1 MLSDPPCWICVLHE
15 CLVLGPLQSKA
26 KSLAPVCSKTCC
38 SLLELERRRNMLT
51 RLMLSDPGFA
61 CCTNA
66 SRWARES
73 AHQKK
78 KGRPWHAISSCP
90 ALRVSGRP
98 MKTPQNCSAA
108 PHKSRRNR
116 LLLFRI
122 TSDHGRCPGSDAPC
136 RERGNHL
143 PLFGL

>member
-26 KSLAPVCSKTCC
+26 KSLAPVCSKTRC

-78 KGRPWHAISSCP
+78 RPAMACDFIMSRSTRLRETYEDASKLFCCP
-90 ALRVSGRP
+90 SQIPAKQIAPVSNHFRSRP
-98 MKTPQNCSAA
+98 
-108 PHKSRRNR
+108 
-116 LLLFRI
+116 
-122 TSDHGRCPGSDAPC
+122 
-136 RERGNHL
+136 L
-143 PLFGL
+143 PWF